1 MAEPPIE
8 TLQTKFQVQ
17 CLSCGGAGVLRL
29 GSDHYR
35 TCLHCL
41 AKGVVPAPMET
52 MGLNRLARQQVLSA
66 SVSSAK

>member
-1 MAEPPIE
+1 MAKPPIE
-8 TLQTKFQVQ
+8 SLHSKSEVQ

-52 MGLNRLARQQVLSA
+52 MGLNRLARQQLLSA

>member
-1 MAEPPIE
+1 MANPSTDRSQAEA
-8 TLQTKFQVQ
+8 QVQ
-17 CLSCGGAGVLRL
+17 CHSCGGAGVLRL

-52 MGLNRLARQQVLSA
+52 MGLNRLARQQLLSA

>member
-1 MAEPPIE
+1 
-8 TLQTKFQVQ
+8 
-17 CLSCGGAGVLRL
+17 VLRL

-52 MGLNRLARQQVLSA
+52 MGLNRLARQQLLSA